1 MNNIKLKIKDKIH
14 FKINDKT
21 KFYIDKL
28 MLNIRDNLDLILFL
42 IIIYVKVMHYGKQ
55 ISPDYF
61 YAKVDRPII
70 ASILILVSFFTLFKQ
85 SRRIKLL
92 FTLDILI
99 SLILIADIV
108 YFRYYKDVITVSAVK
123 NVKLLTGVSASVKSL
138 INVKDFLYLIDIIFL
153 APIIKK
159 FKVVNSNKKMFFRK
173 TCMFIATL
181 LIGVVMDTQSVYAVS
196 KEQPTLISSMSDRVY
211 LTKMIG
217 NINFHAIDA
226 YNFVSTSI
234 KNSSKLSTAR
244 EQEIKDF
251 LAKNN
256 ESTGTNF
263 KGEAEGKNLIMIQV
277 EALQE
282 FVINQKINGQE
293 ITPNLNRW
301 INKSMYFD
309 NYFYQ
314 VAGGNTSDAEFMS
327 NNSLYPAESGA
338 AYYSYSGNTYS
349 SLAKE
354 LKEKQYNTAAFHANN
369 EGFWN
374 RNVMYPVQGFDKFY
388 GQHSFNIDEN
398 VGLGLSDKSFLNQSL
413 DKLKTLKQPYYSFL
427 VTLSSHYPYDDT
439 KGYGDFNV
447 GEYEGTLLGNYLK
460 GIHYTD
466 QQLGTFL
473 DKLEKEKILDNSIVV
488 LYGDHFAIPKD
499 NEQELYK
506 FEKVNNAT
514 DYDWEKYQKVPML
527 IHFPG
532 DENKGVNHTYS
543 SQMDL
548 YPTLANMFN
557 LPRQYMLGKDIL
569 NNNSGK
575 VIFRNGSFT
584 NGKVF
589 YVSWTNT
596 YYDVKTGEKVPET
609 EALKAEKEQYL
620 KELQYS
626 DDILNHNLIKTFKGK

>member
-1 MNNIKLKIKDKIH
+1 MNNIRLKINDIKLKI
-14 FKINDKT
+14 NDK
-21 KFYIDKL
+21 FNINIDDLILHVKN
-28 MLNIRDNLDLILFL
+28 NIDIILFL

-55 ISPDYF
+55 ISPEYF
-61 YAKVDRPII
+61 YSKVNRPII

-85 SRRIKLL
+85 RRRIKLL
-92 FTLDILI
+92 FILNIVISLVLI
-99 SLILIADIV
+99 SDIV
-108 YFRYYKDVITVSAVK
+108 YFRYYKDVITVSALK
-123 NVKLLTGVSASVKSL
+123 NVKLLTGVSSSVKSL
-138 INVKDFLYLIDIIFL
+138 ISIKDFLYLIDIVFL
-153 APIIKK
+153 IPIIKR
-159 FKVVNSNKKMFFRK
+159 FEVVDNKKKVFFRK
-173 TCMFIATL
+173 AAMFVATL

-196 KEQPTLISSMSDRVY
+196 KEQPTLISSMSDRIY

-217 NINFHAIDA
+217 NINFHVIDA
-226 YNFVSTSI
+226 YNYVSTSI

-244 EQEIKDF
+244 ENEIKDF
-251 LAKNN
+251 LVKNN
-256 ESTGTNF
+256 QSTGTNLT
-263 KGEAEGKNLIMIQV
+263 GVGEGKNLIMIQV
-277 EALQE
+277 EALQS

-327 NNSLYPAESGA
+327 NNSLYPAESGS
-338 AYYSYSGNTYS
+338 AYYSYSGNAYN
-349 SLAKE
+349 SLANE
-354 LKEKQYNTAAFHANN
+354 LKSKQYYTAAFHGNN

-398 VGLGLSDKSFLNQSL
+398 VGLGLSDKSFLNQSF

-439 KGYGDFNV
+439 KGYGNFNV
-447 GEYEGTLLGNYLK
+447 GQYENTLLGNYLK

-466 QQLGTFL
+466 EQLGVFL
-473 DKLEKEKILDNSIVV
+473 DKLEKEKITDNSIVV

-499 NEQELYK
+499 NADELYK
-506 FEKVNNAT
+506 FEKISNANDLT
-514 DYDWEKYQKVPML
+514 WEQYQKVPML

-543 SQMDL
+543 AQMDL
-548 YPTLANMFN
+548 YPTLANIFN

-569 NNNSGK
+569 NSDSGK
-575 VIFRNGSFT
+575 VIFRTGTFT
-584 NGKVF
+584 DGKVF
-589 YVSWTNT
+589 YISWTNT
-596 YYDVKTGEKVPET
+596 YYDIKTGAQIPET
-609 EALKAEKEQYL
+609 DTLKAQKEQYL

-626 DDILNHNLIKTFKGK
+626 DDILNHNLIKDFKKK